1 MNEPVTAETPVATR
15 FRAVAA
21 SMPGAIALVTP
32 NVRYTYDE
40 IDRWS
45 DAIAADIVG
54 LRPPAEAPVAIV
66 VRDPV
71 TIVPAVLAVLK
82 AGHFFVI
89 VDRADPRERI
99 GAVLDAAGAT
109 LCLVDAAWSDAPKKL
124 AVLHVGAPG
133 RASIDPPVLPAHELV
148 QLIFT
153 SGTTGVPKSVAV
165 RQRSYAERLARA
177 SARNGRAAGERV
189 SYTALPGHARA
200 AGEILGSLLNG
211 ATLCAFDART
221 ERLDA
226 LAGLIERERI
236 SILTLTPALFR
247 RFMRTLPATTD
258 LTSVRKLRIGADVLT
273 VADVDA
279 WRARFPA
286 TTTLERA
293 YNSTETGNVLHV
305 SITHDMPVPGPL
317 VPMGRPLPGVEV
329 WVIDEEG
336 NEVAE
341 GETGEL
347 VVRSPQVA
355 RGYWNAPELTAE
367 RFTFDETRPET
378 PTFRTGDLVRRDADG
393 LFYFVGRRD
402 ARLKI
407 HGRRIDPVEVE
418 SALIVHAGVQEA
430 VAVAGPAA
438 GGELQLAAFVVASG
452 AAGPREIR
460 AAMRGKVPAWMI
472 PSRVHLLDALP
483 MTSAGKVDRESLSQR
498 AAAATDSEP
507 IDAGEAGS
515 VEGTIGAIWSRVL
528 AMSVGIDDDFFEDL
542 GGGSLDALE
551 IVAEVSRITGRSL
564 PLSLIL
570 ELNTV
575 RKMSGYLAAQPDKDR
590 TVIALQRGGSAPP
603 LFCVSG
609 KGGSVIVFRALAE
622 ALGSEQPFFGITHHG
637 IDPGSLPTTLAA
649 LAACYAD
656 AIREQQPDGPYYLA
670 GYSAGGLVAYE
681 VARQMARAGH
691 VVAFVGLLDT
701 AATDERVAPW
711 KRFGKYVSIVRRRTA
726 SSVARALVRRVEWA
740 AQWARSGG
748 KVNHFNPNLP
758 TNRYF
763 DSLNMLQSLQPYAG
777 PVTLF
782 LARHGRGA
790 DLAVADAGWKALCG
804 DGLRIVEIDGEHD
817 TILGADVAGLARELA
832 RALAE
837 ARARVAGVTRDSS

>member
-1 MNEPVTAETPVATR
+1 MNEPVTADTAVATR

-21 SMPGAIALVTP
+21 SMPAAIALVTP
-32 NVRYTYDE
+32 NVRCTYDE

-45 DAIAADIVG
+45 DAIAADIAA
-54 LRPPAEAPVAIV
+54 LSPPAEAPVAIV

-71 TIVPAVLAVLK
+71 AIVPSVLAVLK
-82 AGHFFVI
+82 AGHCFVI
-89 VDRADPRERI
+89 VDSAEPRERI

-109 LCLVDAAWSDAPKKL
+109 LCLVDEAVPDASRKL
-124 AVLHVGAPG
+124 DVLHVGAPG
-133 RASIDPPVLPAHELV
+133 RTPVAPPVLPAHELV

-165 RQRSYAERLARA
+165 RQRSYAERLVRA

-247 RFMRTLPATTD
+247 RFMRTLSATTD
-258 LTSVRKLRIGADVLT
+258 LSSVRKLRIGADVLT

-279 WRARFPA
+279 WRARFPV

-305 SITHDMPVPGPL
+305 SITHDTPVPGPL

-329 WVIDEEG
+329 WVIDEDG

-378 PTFRTGDLVRRDADG
+378 PTFRTGDLVRREADG
-393 LFYFVGRRD
+393 LYYFVGRRD
-402 ARLKI
+402 ARIKI

-430 VAVAGPAA
+430 VAIAEPAA
-438 GGELQLAAFVVASG
+438 DGELHLAAYVVASG
-452 AAGPREIR
+452 ATAGPREIR

-483 MTSAGKVDRESLSQR
+483 MTRTGKVDRESLSQR
-498 AAAATDSEP
+498 AVLSSNAETFDV
-507 IDAGEAGS
+507 GEAGG
-515 VEGTIGAIWSRVL
+515 VEGTITAIWSRVL
-528 AMSVGIDDDFFEDL
+528 AMTVGIDDDFFEDL

-551 IVAEVSRITGRSL
+551 IVAEVSRVTGRSL

-590 TVIALQRGGSAPP
+590 TVIALQRDGSEPP

-622 ALGSEQPFFGITHHG
+622 ALGSEQPFFGLTHHG
-637 IDPGSLPTTLAA
+637 IDPKSLPTTLAA

-656 AIREQQPDGPYYLA
+656 AIRQQQPDGPYYVA

-681 VARQMARAGH
+681 VARQMARAGD

-701 AATDERVAPW
+701 AATDERLAPW
-711 KRFGKYVSIVRRRTA
+711 RRVAKYVSIVRRRSA

-763 DSLNMLQSLQPYAG
+763 DSLNMLESLQPYPG

-782 LARHGRGA
+782 LARQGRGA
-790 DLAVADAGWKALCG
+790 GLAVPDAGWRVLCG
-804 DGLRIVEIDGEHD
+804 NGLRIVLIDGEHD
-817 TILGADVAGLARELA
+817 TILGSDVSGLARELA
-832 RALAE
+832 SALAE
-837 ARARVAGVTRDSS
+837 ARARSGS